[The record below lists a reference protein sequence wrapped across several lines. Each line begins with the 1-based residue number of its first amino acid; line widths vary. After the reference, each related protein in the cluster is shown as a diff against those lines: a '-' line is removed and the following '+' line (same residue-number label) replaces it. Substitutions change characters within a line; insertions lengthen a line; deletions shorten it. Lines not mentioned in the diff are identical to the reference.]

1 MTTSVNFGVQ
11 TVAAPSETLKS
22 EPFTDLFERVNLL
35 LGERQPVRP
44 SVPVAAAFVPRAP
57 ATLREAGVSQ
67 AVMERI
73 IMRFLLQAGSL
84 AGRRIGMQ
92 LKLPFRLVEPVLRQ
106 LRSEKQ
112 IDLAGTTAT
121 GDCEYLLTPLGRER
135 AQQYVE
141 ECSYFGAAPVPL
153 SDYTASVAAQSPSL
167 ANVESEDLRRVFR
180 GLVVSDELL
189 KRLGPAV
196 NAGRG
201 LFLYGRP
208 GNGKT
213 TLAERITEVF
223 GSTIWIPRAVAIDSA
238 VIRIFDP
245 SVHVEIEEHEATT
258 GLQDA
263 PEIDRRWVLIR
274 RPTVIAGG
282 ELTMSELEIQVNPTS
297 RICEAPLQVK
307 SNCGTLV
314 IDDFGR
320 QQMPVDQLL
329 NRWIIPL
336 EKRYD
341 FLNLPTG
348 RKVKFPFDQM
358 IIFSTNC
365 EPRDLV
371 DEAFLRR
378 IPYKIEVS
386 DPTQREFRQL
396 FEMMCEQL
404 RIPFDPASFDYL
416 VQQHYKPTGRPFRA
430 CQARD
435 ILLQIRSYCNYF
447 RLQPT
452 LTREAIDS
460 AAQSYFSV
468 MP

>member
-1 MTTSVNFGVQ
+1 M
-11 TVAAPSETLKS
+11 
-22 EPFTDLFERVNLL
+22 
-35 LGERQPVRP
+35 
-44 SVPVAAAFVPRAP
+44 
-57 ATLREAGVSQ
+57 
-67 AVMERI
+67 
-73 IMRFLLQAGSL
+73 
-84 AGRRIGMQ
+84 
-92 LKLPFRLVEPVLRQ
+92 
-106 LRSEKQ
+106 
-112 IDLAGTTAT
+112 
-121 GDCEYLLTPLGRER
+121 
-135 AQQYVE
+135 QYVE

-153 SDYTASVAAQSPSL
+153 ADYTASVAAQSPSL
-167 ANVESEDLRRVFR
+167 ANVSVDELRRAFR
-180 GLVVSDELL
+180 GLVISDEFIS
-189 KRLGPAV
+189 RLGPAV

-213 TLAERITEVF
+213 TIAERLTDVF
-223 GSTIWIPRAVAIDSA
+223 GSTIWIPRAVAIDTA

-245 SVHVEIEEHEATT
+245 SVHVEIEETDSASSHA
-258 GLQDA
+258 DA

-274 RPTVIAGG
+274 RPTVVAGG
-282 ELTMSELEIQVNPTS
+282 ELTMNELEIQVNATT
-297 RICEAPLQVK
+297 RVCEAPLQVK

-336 EKRYD
+336 EKRHD

-378 IPYKIEVS
+378 IPYKIEVP
-386 DPTQREFRQL
+386 DPTLREFRQL
-396 FEMMCEQL
+396 FELMCEQL
-404 RIPFDPASFDYL
+404 RVPFDPQGFEYL
-416 VQQHYKPTGRPFRA
+416 VQTHYKPAGRTFRA

-435 ILLQIRSYCNYF
+435 LLLQIRSYCGYF
-447 RLQPT
+447 RMPPVMS
-452 LTREAIDS
+452 REAIDS
-460 AAQSYFSV
+460 AVRSYFSV

>member
-1 MTTSVNFGVQ
+1 M
-11 TVAAPSETLKS
+11 AAPANLLSP

-35 LGERQPVRP
+35 LGERQSARP
-44 SVPVAAAFVPRAP
+44 SVPSGNMFIPRAP
-57 ATLREAGVSQ
+57 ATLREAGVSP

-84 AGRRIGMQ
+84 AGRRIGTQ

-106 LRSEKQ
+106 LRADKL
-112 IDLAGTTAT
+112 IDLAGTTAA
-121 GDCEYLLTPLGRER
+121 GDCEYLLTPAGRER
-135 AQQYVE
+135 ALHYVE

-153 SDYTASVAAQSPSL
+153 TDYTASVAAQSPSL
-167 ANVESEDLRRVFR
+167 ANVDSEDLRRVFR
-180 GLVVSDELL
+180 GLVVSEEFLQ
-189 KRLGPAV
+189 RLGPAV

-213 TLAERITEVF
+213 TLAERMTDVF
-223 GSTIWIPRAVAIDSA
+223 GSTIWIPRAVAVDTS

-245 SVHVEIEEHEATT
+245 SVHVEVDEHEAGA
-258 GLQDA
+258 GLQDT
-263 PEIDRRWVLIR
+263 PELDRRWVLIR

-282 ELTMSELEIQVNPTS
+282 ELTMNELEIQINPTS

-378 IPYKIEVS
+378 IPYKIEVP
-386 DPTQREFRQL
+386 DPSQREFRQL
-396 FEMMCEQL
+396 FELMCEQL
-404 RIPFDPASFDYL
+404 RIPFDPHGFDYL

-435 ILLQIRSYCNYF
+435 ILQQIRSYCNYF
-447 RLQPT
+447 RITPAMS
-452 LTREAIDS
+452 REAIDS
-460 AAQSYFSV
+460 AALSYFSI
-468 MP
+468 MN

>member
-1 MTTSVNFGVQ
+1 M
-11 TVAAPSETLKS
+11 AASSDTLTS
-22 EPFTDLFERVNLL
+22 EPFNDLFERVNLL
-35 LGERQPVRP
+35 LGERQPVRTA
-44 SVPVAAAFVPRAP
+44 VPGAGGFVPRAP
-57 ATLREAGVSQ
+57 ATLREAGVSP
-67 AVMERI
+67 AIMERI

-84 AGRRIGMQ
+84 AGRRIGTQ

-106 LRSEKQ
+106 LRGDKH
-112 IDLAGTTAT
+112 IDLAGTTAA
-121 GDCEYLLTPLGRER
+121 GDCEYLLTPTGRER
-135 AQQYVE
+135 ALQYVE

-180 GLVVSDELL
+180 GLIVSEEFLQ
-189 KRLGPAV
+189 RLGPAV

-213 TLAERITEVF
+213 TLAERMTDVF
-223 GSTIWIPRAVAIDSA
+223 GSTIWIPRAVAVDTA

-245 SVHVEIEEHEATT
+245 SVHVEVDEHEA
-258 GLQDA
+258 GSGPHDNL
-263 PEIDRRWVLIR
+263 EVDRRWVLIR

-282 ELTMSELEIQVNPTS
+282 ELTMNELEIQINPAS

-378 IPYKIEVS
+378 IPYKIEVP
-386 DPTQREFRQL
+386 DPTLREFRQL
-396 FEMMCEQL
+396 FELMCEQL
-404 RIPFDPASFDYL
+404 RIPFDVQGFDYL

-435 ILLQIRSYCNYF
+435 LLLQIRSYCNYF
-447 RLQPT
+447 RRNPSMSP
-452 LTREAIDS
+452 EAIDS
-460 AAQSYFSV
+460 AAVSYFSV
-468 MP
+468 MH

>member
-1 MTTSVNFGVQ
+1 M
-11 TVAAPSETLKS
+11 VASSETMTS
-22 EPFTDLFERVNLL
+22 EPFTDLFERVSLL
-35 LGERQPVRP
+35 LGDRP
-44 SVPVAAAFVPRAP
+44 SSRPTTTAVPAFVPRP
-57 ATLREAGVSQ
+57 PGSLREAGVSP
-67 AVMERI
+67 AVVERI

-84 AGRRIGMQ
+84 AARRIGSQ
-92 LKLPFRLVEPVLRQ
+92 LRLPFRLVEPMLRQ
-106 LRSEKQ
+106 LRNEKL
-112 IDLAGTTAT
+112 IDLAGTTAA
-121 GDCEYLLTPLGRER
+121 GDCEYLLTGTGRER
-135 AQQYVE
+135 AMQYVE

-153 SDYTASVAAQSPSL
+153 ADYTASVAAQSPSL
-167 ANVESEDLRRVFR
+167 ANVSVEELRRAFR
-180 GLVVSDELL
+180 GLVISDELIS
-189 KRLGPAV
+189 RLGPAV

-213 TLAERITEVF
+213 TIAERLTDVF
-223 GSTIWIPRAVAIDSA
+223 GSTIWIPRAVAIDTA

-245 SVHVEIEEHEATT
+245 SVHVEIEETDSASSHA
-258 GLQDA
+258 DA

-274 RPTVIAGG
+274 RPTVVAGG
-282 ELTMSELEIQVNPTS
+282 ELTMNELEIQVNTTT
-297 RICEAPLQVK
+297 RVCEAPLQVK

-336 EKRYD
+336 EKRHD

-378 IPYKIEVS
+378 IPYKIEVP
-386 DPTQREFRQL
+386 DPTLREFRQL
-396 FEMMCEQL
+396 FELMCEQL
-404 RIPFDPASFDYL
+404 RVPFDPQSFDYL
-416 VQQHYKPTGRPFRA
+416 VQTHYKPSGRTFRA

-435 ILLQIRSYCNYF
+435 LLLQIRSYCGYF
-447 RLQPT
+447 RMAPVMS
-452 LTREAIDS
+452 REAIDS
-460 AAQSYFSV
+460 AVRSYFSV

>member
-1 MTTSVNFGVQ
+1 MSTATES
-11 TVAAPSETLKS
+11 TAS
-22 EPFTDLFERVNLL
+22 EPFSDLFERVSLL
-35 LGERQPVRP
+35 LGDRQPGRP
-44 SVPVAAAFVPRAP
+44 SSTAASGFVPRQP
-57 ATLREAGVSQ
+57 GSLREAGVSP

-73 IMRFLLQAGSL
+73 IMRFLLQTGSL
-84 AGRRIGMQ
+84 AGRRIGQQ
-92 LKLPFRLVEPVLRQ
+92 LRLPFRLVEPMLRQ
-106 LRSEKQ
+106 LRNEKL
-112 IDLAGTTAT
+112 IDLAGTTAA
-121 GDCEYLLTPLGRER
+121 GDCEYLLTSTGRER
-135 AQQYVE
+135 ALQYVE

-167 ANVESEDLRRVFR
+167 SDVSFEELRRAFR
-180 GLVVSDELL
+180 GLVISEEFIS
-189 KRLGPAV
+189 RLGPAV

-213 TLAERITEVF
+213 TIAERLTEVF
-223 GSTIWIPRAVAIDSA
+223 GSTIWIPRAVAIDTA

-245 SVHVEIEEHEATT
+245 SIHVEIEEHDGSS
-258 GLQDA
+258 GLQDG
-263 PEIDRRWVLIR
+263 PDIDRRWVLIR

-282 ELTMSELEIQVNPTS
+282 ELTMRELEIQINETS

-348 RKVKFPFDQM
+348 RKVRFPFDQM

-378 IPYKIEVS
+378 IPYKIEVP
-386 DPTQREFRQL
+386 DPTLKEFRQL

-404 RIPFDPASFDYL
+404 RIPFDLQTFDYL
-416 VQQHYKPTGRPFRA
+416 IQTHYQPTGRSFRA

-435 ILLQIRSYCNYF
+435 LLLQVRSYCSYF
-447 RLQPT
+447 RMAPAMT
-452 LTREAIDS
+452 LEAIDS
-460 AAQSYFSV
+460 AVKSYFSV

>member
-1 MTTSVNFGVQ
+1 LHSSDNTGVR
-11 TVAAPSETLKS
+11 TVAASSDTLTS

-35 LGERQPVRP
+35 LGERPPVRTA
-44 SVPVAAAFVPRAP
+44 VPGAGGFVPRAP
-57 ATLREAGVSQ
+57 ATLREAGVSP
-67 AVMERI
+67 AIMERI

-84 AGRRIGMQ
+84 AGRRIGTQ

-106 LRSEKQ
+106 LRSDKH
-112 IDLAGTTAT
+112 IDLAGTTAA
-121 GDCEYLLTPLGRER
+121 GDCEYLLTPTGRER
-135 AQQYVE
+135 ALQYVE

-180 GLVVSDELL
+180 GLIVSEEFLQ
-189 KRLGPAV
+189 RLGPAV

-213 TLAERITEVF
+213 TLAERMTDVF
-223 GSTIWIPRAVAIDSA
+223 GSTIWIPRAVAVDTA

-245 SVHVEIEEHEATT
+245 SVHVEVDEHEASS
-258 GLQDA
+258 GLHDNL
-263 PEIDRRWVLIR
+263 EVDRRWVLIR

-282 ELTMSELEIQVNPTS
+282 ELTMNELEIQINPAS

-378 IPYKIEVS
+378 IPY
-386 DPTQREFRQL
+386 PTLREFRQL
-396 FEMMCEQL
+396 FELMCEQL
-404 RIPFDPASFDYL
+404 RIPFDAQGFDYL

-447 RLQPT
+447 RMTPAMS
-452 LTREAIDS
+452 REAIDS
-460 AAQSYFSV
+460 AALSYFSV
-468 MP
+468 MH

>member
-1 MTTSVNFGVQ
+1 MAVS
-11 TVAAPSETLKS
+11 SDTLTS
-22 EPFTDLFERVNLL
+22 EPFSDLFERVNLL
-35 LGERQPVRP
+35 LGEKQSTR
-44 SVPVAAAFVPRAP
+44 SAAPAAGSFVPRAP
-57 ATLREAGVSQ
+57 ATLREAGVSA

-84 AGRRIGMQ
+84 AGRRIGTQ
-92 LKLPFRLVEPVLRQ
+92 LRLPFRLVEPVLRQ
-106 LRSEKQ
+106 LRTEKH
-112 IDLAGTTAT
+112 IDLAGTTAA
-121 GDCEYLLTPLGRER
+121 GDCEYLLTPTGRDR
-135 AQQYVE
+135 ALQYVE

-167 ANVESEDLRRVFR
+167 ANVQCDDLRRVFR
-180 GLVVSDELL
+180 GLVVSDEFLQ
-189 KRLGPAV
+189 RLGPAV

-213 TLAERITEVF
+213 TLAERMTDVF
-223 GSTIWIPRAVAIDSA
+223 GSTIWIPRAVAVDTS

-245 SVHVEIEEHEATT
+245 SVHVEVDEHEAGSGFHDT
-258 GLQDA
+258 
-263 PEIDRRWVLIR
+263 PEVDRRWVLIR

-282 ELTMSELEIQVNPTS
+282 ELTMNELEIQINPAS

-378 IPYKIEVS
+378 IPYKIEVP

-396 FEMMCEQL
+396 FELMCEQL
-404 RIPFDPASFDYL
+404 RIPFDPQGFEYL

-435 ILLQIRSYCNYF
+435 ILLQIRSYCGYF
-447 RLQPT
+447 RLNPVMS
-452 LTREAIDS
+452 REAIDS
-460 AAQSYFSV
+460 AAVSYFSV
-468 MP
+468 MH

>member
-1 MTTSVNFGVQ
+1 M
-11 TVAAPSETLKS
+11 AASSSDTLSS
-22 EPFTDLFERVNLL
+22 EPFTDLFERVSLL
-35 LGERQPVRP
+35 LGEKQLAR
-44 SVPVAAAFVPRAP
+44 SAASTAGSFVPRAP
-57 ATLREAGVSQ
+57 GTLREAGVSA

-84 AGRRIGMQ
+84 AGRRIGTQ
-92 LKLPFRLVEPVLRQ
+92 LRLPFRLVEPVLRQ
-106 LRSEKQ
+106 LRNDKH
-112 IDLAGTTAT
+112 IDLAGTTAA
-121 GDCEYLLTPLGRER
+121 GDCEYLLTPGGRDR
-135 AQQYVE
+135 ALQYVE

-167 ANVESEDLRRVFR
+167 ANVQSEDLRRVFR
-180 GLVVSDELL
+180 GLVVSEEFLQ
-189 KRLGPAV
+189 KLGPAV

-213 TLAERITEVF
+213 TLAERITDVF
-223 GSTIWIPRAVAIDSA
+223 GSTIWIPRAVAVDTS

-245 SVHVEIEEHEATT
+245 SVHVEVDEHEAGS
-258 GLQDA
+258 GLHDA
-263 PEIDRRWVLIR
+263 PEVDRRWVLIR

-282 ELTMSELEIQVNPTS
+282 ELTMNELEIQINPAS

-378 IPYKIEVS
+378 IPYKIEVP

-396 FEMMCEQL
+396 FELMCEQL
-404 RIPFDPASFDYL
+404 RIPFDSQGFEYL
-416 VQQHYKPTGRPFRA
+416 LQQHYKPVGRPFRA

-435 ILLQIRSYCNYF
+435 ILMQIRSYCGYF
-447 RLQPT
+447 RLSPSMS
-452 LTREAIDS
+452 REAIDS
-460 AAQSYFSV
+460 AAVSYFSV
-468 MP
+468 MH